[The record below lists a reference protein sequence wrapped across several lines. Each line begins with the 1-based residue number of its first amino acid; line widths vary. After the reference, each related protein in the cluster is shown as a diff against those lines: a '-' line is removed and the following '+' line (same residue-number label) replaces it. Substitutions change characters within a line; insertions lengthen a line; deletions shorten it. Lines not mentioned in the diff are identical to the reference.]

1 MTQLQRLIAGF
12 AIGLFFVAGAIGI
25 TVFLVKNKP
34 EGTRAEIKESAA
46 AVRVVDAKLSEGP
59 VAIYGSG
66 NVEASRVVSLSAEV
80 KGRVTFVAKEL
91 VKGGLVK
98 KGQTLLRLDARD
110 LSLAV
115 EIEQS
120 RVQKAE
126 LELTLELSRQKIAK
140 REWDLL
146 GDERPEEQAQLALR
160 KPQLA
165 NAHVQL
171 KSSESGLK
179 RAQLNLSRATLR
191 APFNAVVLKEDVE
204 VGQLVG
210 TGGPVASLAGTDEFW
225 VTVSLPMNRL
235 PALNLDNEGQG
246 SKATVTLRMP
256 GGEDVHFDG
265 RTLRLR
271 ESLDPRTRTAQL
283 VVGVMAPLATKDHL
297 PLLINSYVDVNIEGK
312 PMPEGIEIPRA
323 ALRDGN
329 TVWVVNDKTRL
340 ERRAVQVVWREPQRL
355 LVKGSLKN
363 GDRVVTSPMA
373 LPIDGMLVNIFA
385 TQNEK
390 GQEEK
395 GAL

>member
-1 MTQLQRLIAGF
+1 MTQLQRLIVGF
-12 AIGLFFVAGAIGI
+12 AIGLFLVAGAIGI

-34 EGTRAEIKESAA
+34 KGARAEIKESAA
-46 AVRVVDAKLSEGP
+46 AVRVTDAKLSEGP
-59 VAIYGSG
+59 VTIHGSG
-66 NVEASRVVSLSAEV
+66 NVEASRVVALSPEV
-80 KGRVTFVAKEL
+80 KGRATFVAKEL

-98 KGQTLLRLDARD
+98 KGQTLLRLDDRD
-110 LSLAV
+110 YRLAV
-115 EIEQS
+115 EVEQS

-126 LELTLELSRQKIAK
+126 LELTMELSRQKIAK

-171 KSSESGLK
+171 KSMKSGLK
-179 RAQLNLSRATLR
+179 RAKLNLSRATLR
-191 APFNAVVLKEDVE
+191 APFNAVVINENVE

-210 TGGPVASLAGTDEFW
+210 LSGAVATLAGTDEFW

-235 PALNLDNEGQG
+235 PALNLNDDGQG
-246 SKATVTLRMP
+246 SKAMVTMRMP
-256 GGEDVHFDG
+256 TGEDVHFEG

-271 ESLDPRTRTAQL
+271 ESLDSRTRTAQL
-283 VVGVMAPLATKDHL
+283 VVGVMSPLATKGHL
-297 PLLINSYVDVNIEGK
+297 PLLINSYVDVSIEGK
-312 PMPEGIEIPRA
+312 SMPDGLEIPRA

-340 ERRAVQVVWREPQRL
+340 ERRNVQVVWREPSRL
-355 LVKGSLKN
+355 LVKGSLQA

-373 LPIDGMLVNIFA
+373 MPIDGMLVKVFA
-385 TQNEK
+385 
-390 GQEEK
+390 GQATKSEEK
-395 GAL
+395 GDL